1 MSLNF
6 IEKTGFI
13 SITRRQLRQQ
23 SIETIESKPEV
34 FDVEKYRSENG
45 IQCFGESIADPFQSF
60 DSYLWPKQISERMS
74 HLGFT
79 TPTPIQSQSL
89 PIILQRRDLVAIAS
103 SGSGKTLCFVLP
115 ALVSSHYFTKIKINS
130 TLI

>member
-1 MSLNF
+1 LK
-6 IEKTGFI
+6 KTGFI
-13 SITRRQLRQQ
+13 SITRRQLRPQ
-23 SIETIESKPEV
+23 SIETNESKRELL
-34 FDVEKYRSENG
+34 DVEKYRLENG

-60 DSYLWPKQISERMS
+60 DSYLWPKQIRDRMS
-74 HLGFT
+74 DFGFT

-115 ALVSSHYFTKIKINS
+115 ALVSSHYFTKITLIS